1 MKNFEELSE
10 AEKALRSMIYAA
22 ETRHIPPIP
31 MGEQYLSHVLQ
42 EAKQVAKKCGIPL
55 VEIYPKTYEK

>member
-10 AEKALRSMIYAA
+10 AEKALRSMIFAA

-31 MGEQYLSHVLQ
+31 MGAPMYYN
-42 EAKQVAKKCGIPL
+42 KQNR
-55 VEIYPKTYEK
+55 